1 VQSGVQERAIK
12 VAKCIN
18 TSERALEAMSALT
31 EALIDEM
38 PKWQWLCLRARVQLS
53 LQAEAAGVED
63 DELVAGR
70 VRHLIAELERL
81 LDPSAE
87 AING

>member
-1 VQSGVQERAIK
+1 

-31 EALIDEM
+31 EALIDEL

-53 LQAEAAGVED
+53 IQAEAAGVED
-63 DELVAGR
+63 EDQVLGR
-70 VRHLIAELERL
+70 IRHLIAELERL
-81 LDPSAE
+81 MDPTLQLH
-87 AING
+87 G